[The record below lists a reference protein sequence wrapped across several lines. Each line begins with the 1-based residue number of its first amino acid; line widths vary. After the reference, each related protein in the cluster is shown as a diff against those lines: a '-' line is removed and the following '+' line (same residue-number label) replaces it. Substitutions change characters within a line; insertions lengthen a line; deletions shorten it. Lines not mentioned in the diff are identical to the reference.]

1 MTMFR
6 WTLIVLFILF
16 VLLMVVAL
24 VVTQIENSQYRKHK
38 QKQQHLQHSLT
49 DESKTA
55 IVVFSRSGNTATLS
69 EHIANKTNGHVY
81 EIFAKSY
88 ALGIPGWISAL
99 KDARSNVAE
108 IVPQHID
115 LSSYDTVYLGS
126 PIWLYS
132 PAPPIWQFVK
142 DNDLTNKRVIL
153 FNSFNSKF
161 EQHFIDEFAALVR
174 AKGATSFEHQYVK
187 RGRMGDQLS
196 TNEMLAAFD
205 HLNPNQ

>member
-1 MTMFR
+1 MFR

-16 VLLMVVAL
+16 VFLMVVAL

-38 QKQQHLQHSLT
+38 QKQRHLQHSST
-49 DESKTA
+49 GESKTA

-115 LSSYDTVYLGS
+115 LSSYDTVYLA
-126 PIWLYS
+126 L
-132 PAPPIWQFVK
+132 
-142 DNDLTNKRVIL
+142 L
-153 FNSFNSKF
+153 FGYTV
-161 EQHFIDEFAALVR
+161 QP
-174 AKGATSFEHQYVK
+174 
-187 RGRMGDQLS
+187 
-196 TNEMLAAFD
+196 
-205 HLNPNQ
+205 HLFGNL